1 MNMPSTSTA
10 AKSAPSKRH
19 AVAGPQPARA
29 SRRAGKRMLI
39 QFALVSI
46 AAALLISCMTFV
58 LDPFQ
63 FYRKATW
70 YSPVFTGE
78 QRYQNPGLARNYPYD
93 TIILGTSMTENFLP
107 SEVGEALGGQALKLS
122 MRGSTADEQF
132 KIASLALET
141 GKVKRVLWGLDY
153 FALKNPDEG
162 TDANFPDY
170 LYDDIWWNDY
180 KYWFNYSAYE
190 NFARGIAKSLLGG
203 TPQNIEYLYNWND
216 EASYGSDQVMNA
228 YDRARNT
235 EHYFGVNEE
244 PLEEVQHHF
253 NTYVLSLVEAYPE
266 VEFIVYSPPYSILRQ
281 KLWQDSNPA
290 RYSNQ
295 LEMKTWM
302 FQQFN
307 RYRNTQVYDFQAEA
321 DWTYDF
327 SLFKDLS
334 HHSQDINSRITWAI
348 SEGDVRYKVTPDNV
362 EAFTERLSRQV
373 DTVLITGKEAR
384 NVEVLI
390 DGNGE
395 PISFTSRKMPD
406 ETELMVPVKEAV
418 EALGISA
425 AYDTGIVILSGRG
438 PAVELKVDS
447 TQAWESRSKED
458 RKNGVAKSEVTL
470 RHAPYVS
477 GGKTMVPLLQ
487 TAELLGY
494 NVVIEKP
501 DYYTLR
507 YVLDRPAS

>member
-1 MNMPSTSTA
+1 MPSTSTA
-10 AKSAPSKRH
+10 AKSAPSKTH
-19 AVAGPQPARA
+19 AAAGPQSARTR
-29 SRRAGKRMLI
+29 RRAGKRMLI

-46 AAALLISCMTFV
+46 AALLLVSCMTFV

-70 YSPVFTGE
+70 YPPVFTSE

-141 GKVKRVLWGLDY
+141 GKVKTVLWGLDY

-162 TDANFPDY
+162 TNADFPDY

-190 NFARGIAKSLLGG
+190 NFARGTVKSLMGG
-203 TPQNIEYLYNWND
+203 ATQNIEYLYNWND
-216 EASYGSDQVMNA
+216 EASYGSDHVMNA

-235 EHYFGVNEE
+235 EFYFGVNEE
-244 PLEEVQHHF
+244 PLEQVQHHF

-266 VEFIVYSPPYSILRQ
+266 VEFIVYYPPYSILRQ

-302 FQQFN
+302 FHQLN
-307 RYRNTQVYDFQAEA
+307 RYGNTQVYDFQAEA

-327 SLFKDLS
+327 SKFKDLS
-334 HHSQDINSRITWAI
+334 HHSQDINSRIAWAI
-348 SEGDVRYKVTPDNV
+348 GEEDVRYKVTPDNV

-384 NVEVLI
+384 NVEVLVA
-390 DGNGE
+390 GNGE
-395 PISFTSRKMPD
+395 TIPFTNRKMPD

-418 EALGISA
+418 KALQISA
-425 AYDTGIVILSGRG
+425 AYDAGKMTLSSQG

-458 RKNGVAKSEVTL
+458 RKNGVAKTEITL
-470 RHAPYVS
+470 QHAPYIS
-477 GGKTMVPLLQ
+477 DGKTMIPLVQ

-494 NVVIEKP
+494 EVVIEKP
-501 DYYTLR
+501 DRYTFR
-507 YVLDRPAS
+507 YVLHQPAS